1 MISFN
6 FGLGDINAVNFANR
20 LAARRQTEE
29 QRAQIR
35 AKYLALVGSM
45 FPNTFAANRAAEH
58 ELDTIPEYWD
68 NDNQPRLP
76 LNPTSTMISRIEP
89 RMGGAFIYFRSNP
102 SKAYFYPAGGNT
114 AATAKKVEQ
123 LVISPDVEKHF
134 HAFWK

>member
-6 FGLGDINAVNFANR
+6 FGLGNINAVNYANR

-35 AKYLALVGSM
+35 AKYLALVGTR
-45 FPNTFAANRAAEH
+45 FPNAFSANRAAEL

-102 SKAYFYPAGGNT
+102 SKAYFYPVSGNT

>member
-6 FGLGDINAVNFANR
+6 FGLGDINAVNYANR

-35 AKYLALVGSM
+35 AKYLALVGTR
-45 FPNTFAANRAAEH
+45 FPNAFSANRAAER
-58 ELDTIPEYWD
+58 ELDIIPEYWD
-68 NDNQPRLP
+68 NDTQPRLP

-102 SKAYFYPAGGNT
+102 SKAYFYPAGGTT

-134 HAFWK
+134 HTFWK

>member
-6 FGLGDINAVNFANR
+6 FGLGDINAVNYANR

-35 AKYLALVGSM
+35 AKYLALVGSR
-45 FPNTFAANRAAEH
+45 FPSTFAANAAADR
-58 ELDTIPEYWD
+58 ELDSIPEYWD
-68 NDNQPRLP
+68 NDSQPRLP

-102 SKAYFYPAGGNT
+102 SKGYFYPAGGST

-134 HAFWK
+134 QMFWK

>member
-6 FGLGDINAVNFANR
+6 FGLGDINAVNYANR

-45 FPNTFAANRAAEH
+45 FPNTFTANRAAEH

-102 SKAYFYPAGGNT
+102 SKAYFYPASGNT

-134 HAFWK
+134 HVFWK